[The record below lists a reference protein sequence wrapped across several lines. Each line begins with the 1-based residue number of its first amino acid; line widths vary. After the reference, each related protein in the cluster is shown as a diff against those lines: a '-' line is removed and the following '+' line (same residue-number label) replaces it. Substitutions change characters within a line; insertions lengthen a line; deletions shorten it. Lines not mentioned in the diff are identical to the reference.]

1 MQAAD
6 SSQSEL
12 YYIVSPHKHGKQ
24 QRKYGSE
31 NDTFDLNDLLIAIYI
46 AIPTYVAN
54 STPVLLG
61 GGTPIDRGRKFVD
74 GRPILGTNK
83 TMKGFTYG
91 FLLGSMAALAE
102 AVLFRNYLLMLAG
115 IVASLGALL
124 GDLFGAFLK
133 RRLDIPPGHP
143 LPVVDQLDFILG
155 ALLLTSP
162 VLNVTL
168 GAVLIL
174 VIATIPIH
182 LFSNAVAYM
191 LRLKRRLL

>member
-1 MQAAD
+1 
-6 SSQSEL
+6 
-12 YYIVSPHKHGKQ
+12 
-24 QRKYGSE
+24 
-31 NDTFDLNDLLIAIYI
+31 LNDLLIAIYI

-61 GGTPIDRGRKFVD
+61 RGTPIDRGKKFVD

-83 TMKGFTYG
+83 TVIGFTYG
-91 FLLGSMAALAE
+91 FLLGSVAAVAE
-102 AVLFRNYLLMLAG
+102 AVLFSNYLLVLAG

-124 GDLFGAFLK
+124 GDLFGAFVK
-133 RRLDIPPGHP
+133 RRLDIPPGRP

-162 VLNVTL
+162 VLNVTV

-191 LRLKRRLL
+191 LQLKKRLW

>member
-1 MQAAD
+1 
-6 SSQSEL
+6 
-12 YYIVSPHKHGKQ
+12 
-24 QRKYGSE
+24 
-31 NDTFDLNDLLIAIYI
+31 LNDLLIAIYI

-61 GGTPIDRGRKFVD
+61 GGAPIDRGQKFVD
-74 GRPILGTNK
+74 GRPVLGTNK
-83 TMKGFTYG
+83 TVKGFAYG
-91 FLLGSMAALAE
+91 FLLGSVATLAE
-102 AVLFRNYLLMLAG
+102 VVLFRNPVLVLAG
-115 IVASLGALL
+115 MLASLGALL

-143 LPVVDQLDFILG
+143 LPVLDQLDFIVG

-162 VLNVTL
+162 VLNVTA

-174 VIATIPIH
+174 VMATIPIH

-191 LRLKRRLL
+191 LRLKKRLW